1 MLSSFVTSDVF
12 VLRGNLQVT
21 NTPVLQRGS
30 LIYLVLFMSAGNA
43 TTSMLIFH
51 AIFAGSS

>member
-12 VLRGNLQVT
+12 ALRGNLQAT

-30 LIYLVLFMSAGNA
+30 LISLVLHMSAGNT
-43 TTSMLIFH
+43 TTSMLNFH
-51 AIFAGSS
+51 AIFSASS